1 MMKKTLL
8 ILFFILIVLGGVGF
22 YFTPYISFHNMRL
35 TAENRDA
42 VTLTDYIDYPSLK
55 ESLKVNLH
63 ARMSG
68 EAQGKQD
75 KDPFEKMGE
84 AIVSAFINPVVDA
97 FVTPESLSMMMRGY
111 IPPVNKSERTSE
123 KKSENASRKK
133 TSHDDPDIETTMYYE
148 SFNRFVVKVKNKD
161 SAEDPVELIFRRDGV
176 IYWKLSAIKLP

>member
-8 ILFFILIVLGGVGF
+8 ILFIILIVLGGVGI

-35 TAENRDA
+35 AAENRDA
-42 VTLTDYIDYPSLK
+42 VLSDYIDYPSLK

-68 EAQGKQD
+68 EAQDKKN

-123 KKSENASRKK
+123 KKSENVSKKK
-133 TSHDDPDIETTMYYE
+133 TSHDDSDIETTMYYE
-148 SFNRFVVKVKNKD
+148 SFNRFVVKVKNKN
-161 SAEDPVELIFRRDGV
+161 SAEEPVELIFRRDWV

>member
-1 MMKKTLL
+1 MMKKILL

-35 TAENRDA
+35 AAENRDA
-42 VTLTDYIDYPSLK
+42 VLSDYIDYASLK

-75 KDPFEKMGE
+75 NDPFEKMGE

-123 KKSENASRKK
+123 KKSENTSRKK
-133 TSHDDPDIETTMYYE
+133 TSQNDSDIETTMYYE
-148 SFNRFVVKVKNKD
+148 SLNRFVVKVKNKN
-161 SAEDPVELIFRRDGV
+161 SAEEPVELIFRRDGV

>member
-1 MMKKTLL
+1 MKKTLL

-84 AIVSAFINPVVDA
+84 AIV
-97 FVTPESLSMMMRGY
+97 L
-111 IPPVNKSERTSE
+111 
-123 KKSENASRKK
+123 RK
-133 TSHDDPDIETTMYYE
+133 
-148 SFNRFVVKVKNKD
+148 
-161 SAEDPVELIFRRDGV
+161 
-176 IYWKLSAIKLP
+176 